1 MKKLNILLIAA
12 SLVCG
17 ISTAHAKASPSKKL
31 YTLKGDARVGSLLP
45 SIDAKSSVPFNKRFD
60 ALTTE
65 QQNLVKAKFNN
76 LGVNDTPPFPV
87 AGLRAVY
94 KPLVKANKTYGDNS
108 ALKVTAKINSFG
120 YVNDVTVHDNNN
132 SQLVDYIER
141 SLRHTKFE
149 PAKCDGTACAM
160 NFPIEINF
168 N

>member
-1 MKKLNILLIAA
+1 MKMLNILIISV

-17 ISTAHAKASPSKKL
+17 ISTAHAKATPSSKI
-31 YTLKGDARVGSLLP
+31 YTLKGDARVGSFLP

-108 ALKVTAKINSFG
+108 TLKVTAKINSLG
-120 YVNDVTVHDNNN
+120 YVNGVTVHDNNN
-132 SQLVDYIER
+132 SQLVQYIER

-149 PAKCDGTACAM
+149 PATCNGTACAM